1 MAGDKSDNKS
11 AQATKSTPPTGGDP
25 TKKKAEPAKAEAA
38 FDKKKAKSTSEK
50 GETKPTGGKDLGQ
63 PKANADAKPA
73 AAKEGDAKPAAA
85 KEGDA
90 KPAAAKEGDAKP
102 AAAKEGD
109 AKPKSGSTDK
119 DPKAEAM
126 SSPTPPSDQTEDE
139 REELLSV
146 GDVDLDQDPNAAAP
160 PPGRAPR
167 GDARSFRKGNEFCFI
182 YRTAQ
187 YLVQRRGE
195 IGKVGK
201 WSVVEYPHKG
211 SAGHAYAEE
220 CSTIGAE
227 GFSDFRGD

>member
-63 PKANADAKPA
+63 PKANA
-73 AAKEGDAKPAAA
+73 
-85 KEGDA
+85 
-90 KPAAAKEGDAKP
+90 DAKP

-187 YLVQRRGE
+187 FLVQRRGE

>member
-63 PKANADAKPA
+63 PKANA
-73 AAKEGDAKPAAA
+73 
-85 KEGDA
+85 DA

-187 YLVQRRGE
+187 FLVQRRGE